1 MNQDDNQDGNQDG
14 NQDDNLE
21 NELENMHIE
30 EESDIVD
37 IYESF
42 EDMGLDENLLRGIFS
57 YGFEKPSPIQAKAIM
72 QFNSGKDII
81 AQAQSGMG
89 KTGAF
94 CLGILSKID
103 PNNKNAQ
110 ALILAHTRELA
121 LQIDMVIRQLGNYLE
136 LNFNLS
142 IKGIAINQNI
152 ESLTKKNP
160 QIIIGTPGR
169 IIDMINKRAIQCE
182 TIKMLVLDEADEMLS
197 KGFLDQIKRIFKCLP
212 SDAQVGLFSA
222 TMSPEFFEITKNFM
236 RNPVKIL
243 VKSEQLTLEGIQQY
257 YINVEKNDF
266 KFETLCDIYNILTI
280 SQSIIYCNTKRSVEY
295 LTTKMEEANFAV
307 SFIHGDISVDERE
320 FTMGQFRNGKTRVL
334 ISTDLL
340 ARGIDVQQVS
350 IVINYEVP
358 SRVDNYLHRI
368 GRSGRFGR
376 KGVAI
381 NFMTYYDIKKLK
393 TIEQYYHTQI
403 EEMPADITNI
413 LNT

>member
-1 MNQDDNQDGNQDG
+1 M
-14 NQDDNLE
+14 
-21 NELENMHIE
+21 
-30 EESDIVD
+30 
-37 IYESF
+37 
-42 EDMGLDENLLRGIFS
+42 
-57 YGFEKPSPIQAKAIM
+57 
-72 QFNSGKDII
+72 
-81 AQAQSGMG
+81 
-89 KTGAF
+89 
-94 CLGILSKID
+94 
-103 PNNKNAQ
+103 
-110 ALILAHTRELA
+110 
-121 LQIDMVIRQLGNYLE
+121 
-136 LNFNLS
+136 
-142 IKGIAINQNI
+142 
-152 ESLTKKNP
+152 
-160 QIIIGTPGR
+160 
-169 IIDMINKRAIQCE
+169 
-182 TIKMLVLDEADEMLS
+182 
-197 KGFLDQIKRIFKCLP
+197 
-212 SDAQVGLFSA
+212 
-222 TMSPEFFEITKNFM
+222 
-236 RNPVKIL
+236 
-243 VKSEQLTLEGIQQY
+243 
-257 YINVEKNDF
+257 
-266 KFETLCDIYNILTI
+266 CDIYNILTI

-320 FTMGQFRNGKTRVL
+320 FTMGQFRSGKTRVL